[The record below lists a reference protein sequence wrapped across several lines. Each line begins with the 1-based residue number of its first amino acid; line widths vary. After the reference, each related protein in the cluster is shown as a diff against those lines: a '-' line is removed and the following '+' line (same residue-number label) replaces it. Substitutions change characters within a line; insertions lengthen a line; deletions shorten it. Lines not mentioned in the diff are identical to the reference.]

1 MTTVGDFLDS
11 SVDTGGLSGLSQQII
26 AETNLLVPNI
36 LISFES
42 LNNIEFGNGEPGHK
56 INPFLQ
62 FAAKES
68 LRKVISAN
76 SGKPRLVINSAYRT
90 VAQQHFLYQLFLNGN
105 GNGANPPGTSSHEDG
120 LALDVGNPDDWVD
133 AFEARG
139 WERPFGNEPWHF
151 SFTGGGTND
160 ELGTIGIE
168 GFQSLWNKNNSDK
181 ILVDGH
187 FGEQTTACMNR
198 SPITGFNSGRF
209 LRLTVPPMEGNDVM
223 QVKQALSNAKFLT
236 QSDVN
241 RIFDTKTKN
250 AVEAFQKAK
259 GLLVDGVVGSGTR
272 RVLGI
277 KS

>member
-90 VAQQHFLYQLFLNGN
+90 VAQQHFLGC
-105 GNGANPPGTSSHEDG
+105 
-120 LALDVGNPDDWVD
+120 V
-133 AFEARG
+133 
-139 WERPFGNEPWHF
+139 
-151 SFTGGGTND
+151 
-160 ELGTIGIE
+160 
-168 GFQSLWNKNNSDK
+168 
-181 ILVDGH
+181 
-187 FGEQTTACMNR
+187 
-198 SPITGFNSGRF
+198 
-209 LRLTVPPMEGNDVM
+209 
-223 QVKQALSNAKFLT
+223 
-236 QSDVN
+236 
-241 RIFDTKTKN
+241 
-250 AVEAFQKAK
+250 
-259 GLLVDGVVGSGTR
+259 
-272 RVLGI
+272 
-277 KS
+277 